1 VSKYTDK
8 EKLLNAF
15 DSVIHFL
22 ETNNLILTKE
32 IIENIVFKENVD
44 ENTLRNMVYR
54 LRKKLDTE
62 VIITIKDLGYL
73 IRI

>member
-1 VSKYTDK
+1 MSKYTDK